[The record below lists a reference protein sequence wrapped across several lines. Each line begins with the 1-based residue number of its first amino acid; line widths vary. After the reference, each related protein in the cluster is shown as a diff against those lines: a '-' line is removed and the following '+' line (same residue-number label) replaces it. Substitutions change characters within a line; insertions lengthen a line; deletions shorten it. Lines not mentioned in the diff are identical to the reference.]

1 MYLIRARLFVI
12 TMLDIMEM
20 KKKAATREPDKVRR
34 QTGRMTVRKSKG
46 NVLTVL
52 ETIIRI
58 ASLLVFVSFNPSG
71 YVWPNSRLKFS

>member
-20 KKKAATREPDKVRR
+20 KKKAATRKPDKLRK
-34 QTGRMTVRKSKG
+34 QTGTMTVRKSKG
-46 NVLTVL
+46 NVLTVP

-58 ASLLVFVSFNPSG
+58 ASLLVFISFNPSG
-71 YVWPNSRLKFS
+71 HVWPNSRLKFS